1 MAKLDGTT
9 AQETTA
15 ARKHASAQENT
26 AVRKTRGDGAQR
38 VYRKL
43 RDDILTLEL
52 APGEL
57 LDEVSIGQRF
67 NLSRSPVREALI
79 RLASDGLVRTLPNK
93 STMVAP
99 LNIEAFPQYL
109 DALDLVQR
117 VTTRLAALLRSPSD
131 LEKIEQ
137 CHRAF
142 SKAVED
148 SDALLMIETNRDFH
162 IAISEA
168 GQNPYFTDSYTRLLD
183 EGRRMLRLYFRSFD
197 DHLPPEPAMEHTNI
211 VEAIRNRD
219 ADLAERLAHEHAV
232 QVGDRF
238 LAYLGRR
245 HAKGFA
251 LEQPALD
258 KAPKT

>member
-1 MAKLDGTT
+1 MTLTELDD
-9 AQETTA
+9 
-15 ARKHASAQENT
+15 KPL
-26 AVRKTRGDGAQR
+26 RKTRGDGAQR

-43 RDDILTLEL
+43 REDILSLEL

-57 LDEVSIGQRF
+57 LDEVTIGQRF

-109 DALDLVQR
+109 DALDLIQR
-117 VTTRLAALLRSPSD
+117 VTARLAALLRSEAD
-131 LEKIEQ
+131 LENIENCQ
-137 CHRAF
+137 AAF
-142 SKAVED
+142 AKALAN
-148 SDALLMIETNRDFH
+148 SDALRMIETNRNFH

-168 GQNPYFTDSYTRLLD
+168 GKNRYFTETYTRLLD

-197 DHLPPEPAMEHTNI
+197 DHLPPELAGEHNKMI
-211 VEAIRNRD
+211 EAIRARD

-232 QVGDRF
+232 QVGDNF
-238 LAYLGRR
+238 LEYLGRR
-245 HAKGFA
+245 HTKGFA
-251 LEQPALD
+251 LVQGEAQP
-258 KAPKT
+258 